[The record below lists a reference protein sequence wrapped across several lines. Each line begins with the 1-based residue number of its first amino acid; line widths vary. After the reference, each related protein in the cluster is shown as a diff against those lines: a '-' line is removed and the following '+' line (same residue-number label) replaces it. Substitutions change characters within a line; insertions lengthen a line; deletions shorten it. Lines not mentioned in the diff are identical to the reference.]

1 MQYLRR
7 NDLSLDALQAVLS
20 PLCQCILKSLSSL
33 CPRGKRNAVVVPTAK
48 DEQVLDQHTQAA
60 SCTGKIWVVYLLP
73 LVES

>member
-20 PLCQCILKSLSSL
+20 PLSLKSLSSL
-33 CPRGKRNAVVVPTAK
+33 CPRGKRNAAVVPAAK